1 MFCYFERPSLT
12 SSINHNNNEQRL
24 QSKLGITIGPDFVV
38 TIEDSAS
45 RAQERAQRAL
55 QNCKTMDTLVEMT
68 SEQQIDAIAECL
80 QLSIEKELNTTDEE
94 IEFQSTVR
102 KQMGEQLKY
111 YTCQD
116 VPLAPDVKTTPAV
129 QNTTWVDYDVRILF
143 ESEYSSVRIVEE
155 FLTPEECQSL
165 LSLQDL
171 PSGQVTVDQL
181 RKGAPSI
188 VSKLQTMMTGSF
200 ALPSDHYETTSKKPD
215 LRWLVDE
222 ASKLSNT
229 SNECE
234 VQADGSCTST
244 SSSSSESLSSSSSA
258 AAARIVATDDES
270 VVGRLFLQCRTD
282 DADGGLLFFP
292 KTGVR
297 IQPVNGNAILILYQD
312 LGEVPLREL
321 DPFLDEHLTCPV
333 TNGRSVTLEEVYYRK
348 T

>member
-1 MFCYFERPSLT
+1 M
-12 SSINHNNNEQRL
+12 I
-24 QSKLGITIGPDFVV
+24 GITIGPDFGV

-45 RAQERAQRAL
+45 RAQGRAQKAL
-55 QNCKTMDTLVEMT
+55 ENCKALNTLVEMT

-80 QLSIEKELNTTDEE
+80 QLSIEKELNSTDEE

-129 QNTTWVDYDVRILF
+129 LNTTWVDYDVRVLF

-155 FLTPEECQSL
+155 FLTAEECQSL
-165 LSLQDL
+165 LSLRDW
-171 PSGQVTVDQL
+171 PSGPITVDQL
-181 RKGAPSI
+181 QKGVPSI
-188 VSKLQTMMTGSF
+188 VSKLQAMMTSSF
-200 ALPSDHYETTSKKPD
+200 ALPSDHYATTSKKPD
-215 LRWLVDE
+215 MSWFVDE
-222 ASKLSNT
+222 PVNKQTDNT

-234 VQADGSCTST
+234 MQADGSCTSA
-244 SSSSSESLSSSSSA
+244 SSSSTASLSSSSLA
-258 AAARIVATDDES
+258 GAARIVATDDEA
-270 VVGRLFLQCRTD
+270 VMGRLFLQCRTD

-312 LGEVPLREL
+312 LGEAPLREL

-333 TNGRSVTLEEVYYRK
+333 TDGRAVTLEEVFYR
-348 T
+348 TN